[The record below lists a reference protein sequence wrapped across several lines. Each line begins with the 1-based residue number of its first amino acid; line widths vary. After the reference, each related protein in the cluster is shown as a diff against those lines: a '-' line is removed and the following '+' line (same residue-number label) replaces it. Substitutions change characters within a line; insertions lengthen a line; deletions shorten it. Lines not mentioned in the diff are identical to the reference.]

1 MDASLVRKLA
11 GTWMFFIRSILGFSW
26 VAISAN
32 RWSHDDLQRMLG
44 VPSLLT
50 LMQRRLA
57 SWIGHLVR
65 MDLARVPRQVLFGMV
80 TSRRFPSSTQT
91 TRRHSYQSR
100 VNALLQQ
107 LPGVNFRIWFQQA
120 QDRSFWASAV
130 KALCI
135 VPQTRSVGRAFD
147 ALCLAVFVGRNA
159 QGLQRHTSEK
169 HATRKSFRCEF
180 CGADFTLCSMWSVV
194 QKQSSAWYTCDTQT
208 SINHGLALP
217 PLIIFIYSTVWKG
230 T

>member
-1 MDASLVRKLA
+1 
-11 GTWMFFIRSILGFSW
+11 MFFIRSILGFSW

-120 QDRSFWASAV
+120 QDRSFWASAA

-147 ALCLAVFVGRNA
+147 ALCLAVFLWVGTPKVYSGTLLKNMQLASLLDMNFVARILPCA
-159 QGLQRHTSEK
+159 QCGQWFKSKAALGIHV
-169 HATRKSFRCEF
+169 TRK
-180 CGADFTLCSMWSVV
+180 
-194 QKQSSAWYTCDTQT
+194 
-208 SINHGLALP
+208 HP
-217 PLIIFIYSTVWKG
+217 
-230 T
+230 

>member
-91 TRRHSYQSR
+91 TRRHSYISPVSTRFCSNSLVLIFAFGLSRRRTDLFGLPQSKHF
-100 VNALLQQ
+100 VLFLKLA
-107 LPGVNFRIWFQQA
+107 V
-120 QDRSFWASAV
+120 WAEPSMPYAW
-130 KALCI
+130 
-135 VPQTRSVGRAFD
+135 
-147 ALCLAVFVGRNA
+147 LCLG
-159 QGLQRHTSEK
+159 SE
-169 HATRKSFRCEF
+169 RPR
-180 CGADFTLCSMWSVV
+180 FT
-194 QKQSSAWYTCDTQT
+194 AA
-208 SINHGLALP
+208 H
-217 PLIIFIYSTVWKG
+217 F
-230 T
+230 